1 MSKNIRYTVLLT
13 PLLDQTLTKLQT
25 GFGKRTRAD
34 VIDLAITL
42 LDWAYDEKC
51 ARRAVGSMDSGTDT
65 FREILFPIAG
75 IGRAPQSETPSLK
88 TSSDN
93 KPTKQGKG
101 TKGAPS
107 LVAV

>member
-65 FREILFPIAG
+65 FREILFPMAG
-75 IGRAPQSETPSLK
+75 IGRAPQPDTPSLQ
-88 TSSDN
+88 TNSN
-93 KPTKQGKG
+93 HTPAKQRKA

-107 LVAV
+107 LVAI